1 MGPGHAGLDGNET
14 ADRLAGEASAGDQG
28 SAPLDLTRVRAA
40 VTPSRLP
47 HALGVSHPL
56 PAEDRHTLAD
66 TGHPP
71 QNQPGS
77 QREVPRVREPDS
89 VAHLLAD
96 CPSHEAVRRRR
107 WGVDPSLDDVLGGPA
122 AKIIA
127 FIEDVRR
134 TEPPLDPPAPS
145 P

>member
-1 MGPGHAGLDGNET
+1 MREALAVAAGLEGEYLALTKSVHLLTYSRSGLQLLSRGLANQAMALAAEVWSLLNTLADSGIETVCSSGAGPHAGLDGNET

-28 SAPLDLTRVRAA
+28 SAPIDLTSVRAA

-71 QNQPGS
+71 QNQPG
-77 QREVPRVREPDS
+77 
-89 VAHLLAD
+89 
-96 CPSHEAVRRRR
+96 
-107 WGVDPSLDDVLGGPA
+107 
-122 AKIIA
+122 
-127 FIEDVRR
+127 
-134 TEPPLDPPAPS
+134 
-145 P
+145 